1 MVIIV
6 FQMSLDWLS
15 NTSWDSHQ
23 ELRGR
28 YSMNDAISDSMRY
41 VATRDRTLVFG
52 GKWFSLAVKSGIYR
66 QGEDDADII

>member
-1 MVIIV
+1 
-6 FQMSLDWLS
+6 
-15 NTSWDSHQ
+15 
-23 ELRGR
+23 
-28 YSMNDAISDSMRY
+28 MNDAISDSMRY